1 MKIEK
6 LDISKEKF
14 DINLKFYFFLKYL
27 VKAKITDR
35 QAKIILETFA
45 LSKELDF
52 KLMLLAKVNSLF
64 GSSKKGLQSQSFI
77 GSILDIME
85 NSTDSKL
92 FIFSLKLYMIKDLLL
107 QEAKTRDFLDISKLE
122 NLDPLS
128 LEYDKVTL
136 FSPYSTRV
144 SGALLSLMFFDML
157 EDNETSFIS
166 NDAEILIKKLSIEA
180 IELQKKGIEPNQ
192 IFMLMFNESI
202 NQSIISDSGLNYE
215 DRILSALIDIGIP
228 RNTIKKMHD
237 ENDTSTE
244 FDFFFELASKKYGI
258 GAKRTLR
265 ERYKQFIKTAQMTD
279 IDVMIEITLGLDL
292 TEEKAKSIRKYG
304 VYLFVSDEV
313 YQMNAYLQKLEG
325 VFSTKSLTIKTL
337 SILVKNT

>member
-107 QEAKTRDFLDISKLE
+107 QEAKTRDFFSYHRWNLE
-122 NLDPLS
+122 LS
-128 LEYDKVTL
+128 RTI
-136 FSPYSTRV
+136 
-144 SGALLSLMFFDML
+144 
-157 EDNETSFIS
+157 N
-166 NDAEILIKKLSIEA
+166 
-180 IELQKKGIEPNQ
+180 
-192 IFMLMFNESI
+192 IF
-202 NQSIISDSGLNYE
+202 
-215 DRILSALIDIGIP
+215 
-228 RNTIKKMHD
+228 
-237 ENDTSTE
+237 
-244 FDFFFELASKKYGI
+244 
-258 GAKRTLR
+258 
-265 ERYKQFIKTAQMTD
+265 
-279 IDVMIEITLGLDL
+279 V
-292 TEEKAKSIRKYG
+292 
-304 VYLFVSDEV
+304 
-313 YQMNAYLQKLEG
+313 
-325 VFSTKSLTIKTL
+325 VF
-337 SILVKNT
+337 